1 MSNYKLKKITVK
13 EKKKNNKKRTT
24 TEDYIEFWT
33 EISYKLKIFVIIIVP
48 VIG

>member
-24 TEDYIEFWT
+24 KEDYIEFWT